1 MTTRP
6 TATTTFPDPS
16 GKVVVVTGARGGIG
30 SAVADLLV
38 AAGCRVVATDLEA
51 PAVSGAVNRR
61 LDAALDAGW
70 RDLAEYLT
78 ATFGRVDGLV
88 NNAGVT
94 WRARL
99 ADIEPDDLARVLAVN
114 ATGPA
119 LGMRRLSPLMPAGSS
134 VVNIGS
140 AAAVTAHYGV
150 AYGASKWALRGIT
163 RTAAMELGPR
173 GIRVNLVNP
182 GFVETPM
189 TASAPESF
197 RAANVAATLLGR
209 TGRPEEVAAVV
220 AFLLS
225 EAASFV
231 SGAEI
236 AVDGGLTAHGGG
248 KAVSDAMP

>member
-1 MTTRP
+1 MTAGP
-6 TATTTFPDPS
+6 ASTTFPDLS

-38 AAGCRVVATDLEA
+38 ASGCRVVATDLEA
-51 PAVSGAVNRR
+51 PVVSGAVNRR

-70 RDLAEYLT
+70 RDLAEDLT
-78 ATFGRVDGLV
+78 ATFGRVDRLV

-134 VVNIGS
+134 IVNIGS

-197 RAANVAATLLGR
+197 RAANVAATPLGR